1 MHTFILTCGAV
12 SFSHKAESAQEALD
26 YAFQHL
32 GHLNKGISCLC
43 QR

>member
-1 MHTFILTCGAV
+1 MLTFILSCGAV
-12 SFSHKAESAQEALD
+12 SISHQADSAREALD

-32 GHLNKGISCLC
+32 GQLNKGISCLC